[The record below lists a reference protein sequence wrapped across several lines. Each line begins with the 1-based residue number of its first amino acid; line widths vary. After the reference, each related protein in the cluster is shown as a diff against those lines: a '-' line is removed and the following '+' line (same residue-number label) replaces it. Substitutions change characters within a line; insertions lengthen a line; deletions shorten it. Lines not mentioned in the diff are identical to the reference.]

1 MSDGMTE
8 KKGKKTGIFFSRK
21 GIKVKTRYR
30 LSFSDENRF
39 KTLWSFSAR
48 KSGMI
53 YTAVTAFLLSAVLGA
68 ILLGLTPLRTILPGY
83 MKVDDRRNYVEAARR
98 VDSLSHVAAINS
110 AYFDN
115 IVDIINDNINI
126 DSIGA
131 AVADSLSRT
140 ALSIDSLLPASD
152 AEREFVR
159 QYQERERFNV
169 SVLSPVAA
177 DGMTFFPPVTG
188 ASMRASDGTGHM
200 SFTLPV
206 SSPVSAAY
214 KGAVIDTYYIP
225 AQGYTVIVQHPNDFL
240 SRYSGLGEIFVKKGD
255 RVRTGSRIGLTKR
268 GSTKADEPLSFEL
281 WYNGSQ
287 LNPEDYISF

>member
-152 AEREFVR
+152 AEREDR
-159 QYQERERFNV
+159 K
-169 SVLSPVAA
+169 SVV
-177 DGMTFFPPVTG
+177 
-188 ASMRASDGTGHM
+188 
-200 SFTLPV
+200 
-206 SSPVSAAY
+206 
-214 KGAVIDTYYIP
+214 
-225 AQGYTVIVQHPNDFL
+225 
-240 SRYSGLGEIFVKKGD
+240 
-255 RVRTGSRIGLTKR
+255 
-268 GSTKADEPLSFEL
+268 
-281 WYNGSQ
+281 
-287 LNPEDYISF
+287 